1 MHISLLALSYQRK
14 LYDLKKIEALDF
26 SGPWWDANYND
37 TMTINANNAGTATRL
52 KTGRNAASKEWEKIQ
67 QAYDAQSAG

>member
-1 MHISLLALSYQRK
+1 MHISLLALSYQGK
-14 LYDLKKIEALDF
+14 LYDLKKIDALDF
-26 SGPWWDANYND
+26 SCPWWDANYND

-52 KTGRNAASKEWEKIQ
+52 KAGRSAATKEWEKIQ